1 MAADAIIAVDRSTP
15 PPSAAVGTRPG
26 AIVLTRHG
34 EPAISRK
41 VKLTA
46 AGYVAWWARYE
57 ETGIWPDHS
66 PPDSLVA
73 CAQSAALILCSTRPR
88 SIETA
93 RAVAGDRPFEIEPAL
108 VEAPL
113 PPPAWPNWIKF
124 SPRTWGVI
132 ARGWWWFFDHHEAG
146 QESRDEAEARADAIA
161 GRLAELAEAQGT
173 VLVLAHGFFNTMIGW
188 SLKRRGWK
196 LTEDQGFLYWKSRR
210 FERR

>member
-1 MAADAIIAVDRSTP
+1 MAADANIAVDRSTTK
-15 PPSAAVGTRPG
+15 SAAARARPG

-41 VKLTA
+41 VKLSA
-46 AGYVAWWARYE
+46 SGYVDFWAEYE
-57 ETGIWPDHS
+57 ETGIWPDHA
-66 PPDSLVA
+66 PPDGLVA
-73 CAQSAALILCSTRPR
+73 CAREAGQILCSTRLR

-93 RAVAGDRPFEIEPAL
+93 RAVAGNRAFESLPELI
-108 VEAPL
+108 EAPL
-113 PPPAWPNWIKF
+113 PPPAWPHWIRL

-132 ARGWWWFFDHHEAG
+132 ARAWWWFFDHHDEG

-161 GRLAELAEAQGT
+161 GRLVSLAEEGGD

-196 LTEDQGFLYWKSRR
+196 LTEDQGFHYWKSRR
-210 FERR
+210 FERG

>member
-15 PPSAAVGTRPG
+15 PSAAARTRPG
-26 AIVLTRHG
+26 AIVLARHG

-41 VKLTA
+41 VKLTS

-88 SIETA
+88 AIETA
-93 RAVAGDRPFEIEPAL
+93 RAVAGGRSFEIDPAL

-113 PPPAWPNWIKF
+113 PPPAWPNWIKL
-124 SPRTWGVI
+124 SPRTWGVV
-132 ARGWWWFFDHHEAG
+132 ARIWWGFFNRHEDG
-146 QESRDEAEARADAIA
+146 QESRVHAEVRADAVA
-161 GRLAELAEAQGT
+161 ERLAAQAEAEGD
-173 VLVLAHGFFNTMIGW
+173 VLVLAHGFFNLMIGW
-188 SLKRRGWK
+188 SLKRQGWK
-196 LTEDQGFLYWKSRR
+196 LTEDQGFHYWKSRR